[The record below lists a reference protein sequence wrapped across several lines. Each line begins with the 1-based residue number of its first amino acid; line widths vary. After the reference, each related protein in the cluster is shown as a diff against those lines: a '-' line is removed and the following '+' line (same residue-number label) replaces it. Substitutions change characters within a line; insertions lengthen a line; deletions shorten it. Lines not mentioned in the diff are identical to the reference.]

1 MFNVQKVKVFFV
13 LSVFVA
19 CGINS
24 YAQEIDFSLK
34 SKWHRSKVYLK
45 ADKEGFKYNCFK
57 YFSVMDT
64 NFDEI
69 KLEVDE
75 EISLSFKIKGV
86 DELKPD
92 SAGFRFGLYGK
103 TASGKTL
110 GYVVNYGVEKK
121 GVSISQKTLKATALL
136 SGKGFRGI
144 AGAKSGSIG
153 SETFSELKFT
163 ITNLGDDEL
172 EFKLYIDSV
181 LTVKCK
187 RSSMK
192 FASFST
198 IALGTGGQVNSFIIK
213 DLKVKKGK

>member
-1 MFNVQKVKVFFV
+1 MKKMFLIIAAAISCSILN
-13 LSVFVA
+13 
-19 CGINS
+19 
-24 YAQEIDFSLK
+24 AQEINFGLK
-34 SKWHRSKVYLK
+34 SNWHRSKVYLK

-57 YFSVMDT
+57 YYSVIDT
-64 NFDEI
+64 GFDKIE
-69 KLEVDE
+69 LDVDE
-75 EISLSFKIKGV
+75 EISLSFKIKGIGK
-86 DELKPD
+86 LKPD

-103 TASGKTL
+103 STSGKTV
-110 GYVVNYGVEKK
+110 GYVINYGVEKK
-121 GVSISQKTLKATALL
+121 GASLLMKTANAPGLL

-144 AGAKSGSIG
+144 GGAKSGIIS
-153 SETFSELKFT
+153 SETFSDLKFT

-181 LTVKCK
+181 LTIKCK

-192 FASFST
+192 LKAFSS